1 MFFKSLIIIISIF
14 IFSCQ
19 PIEVI
24 SPVEFDTSKLE
35 KISINAKE
43 KVIQNNYDSL
53 FSKEN
58 IENQISNPP
67 ITILEDWLSLN
78 VINFGN
84 QNKLVINILD
94 ASILKKEIDNL
105 NAKQFE
111 EKIIFS
117 YEVFL
122 LVEYYLYDDSDY
134 LLANTTVEITRSTTS
149 QKYISLNEK
158 ELIINDLLI
167 KAQKDFVNES
177 KSMLKL
183 YMAPYLQ

>member
-1 MFFKSLIIIISIF
+1 MFFKLFLIIASILIS
-14 IFSCQ
+14 SCQ
-19 PIEVI
+19 PIEII
-24 SPVEFDTSKLE
+24 SPIEFDTSKLE

-43 KVIQNNYDSL
+43 KVIKNNYNPR

-58 IENQISNPP
+58 IESQITNSP
-67 ITILEDWLSLN
+67 ITILEDWLSSN
-78 VINFGN
+78 IINFGN

-134 LLANTTVEITRSTTS
+134 LLANTSVEITRSTTS

-158 ELIINDLLI
+158 ELIINELLN
-167 KAQKDFVNES
+167 KTMKDFVNES
-177 KSMLKL
+177 KSMFKS
-183 YMAPYLQ
+183 YMASYLQ

>member
-1 MFFKSLIIIISIF
+1 MFFKFLLITISIF
-14 IFSCQ
+14 VFSCQ

-35 KISINAKE
+35 KVSINAKE
-43 KVIQNNYDSL
+43 KVIQNNYDPF

-58 IENQISNPP
+58 IESQISNPP
-67 ITILEDWLSLN
+67 IIILEDWLSSN

-84 QNKLVINILD
+84 QNKLVISILD
-94 ASILKKEIDNL
+94 ASILKKEVDNL

-111 EKIIFS
+111 EKTIFS
-117 YEVFL
+117 YQVFL

-167 KAQKDFVNES
+167 KAQKDFVSES
-177 KSMLKL
+177 KSMIKS
-183 YMAPYLQ
+183 YMASYLK

>member
-1 MFFKSLIIIISIF
+1 MFFKSILIIIVIF

-19 PIEVI
+19 PIEII

-43 KVIQNNYDSL
+43 KVLKNNYNPL
-53 FSKEN
+53 FSEEN
-58 IENQISNPP
+58 IESQISNPP
-67 ITILEDWLSLN
+67 IRILQDWLSSN
-78 VINFGN
+78 IINFGN
-84 QNKLVINILD
+84 QNKFVINILD
-94 ASILKKEIDNL
+94 ASIIKKEIDNL

-111 EKIIFS
+111 EKTIFS

-158 ELIINDLLI
+158 ELIINDLLN

-177 KSMLKL
+177 KSMIKL
-183 YMAPYLQ
+183 YMSSYLQ